1 MSKRSA
7 WGERCIDIEDA
18 FDPTGWVLRVARDG
32 DEIEKSQATSSL
44 ARVLRKRGMLWDMK
58 KRGFTEDFLS
68 SRVNALHHEMRKF
81 IIITHAVLLDINL
94 CKNS

>member
-7 WGERCIDIEDA
+7 WDERCIDIEDA

-32 DEIEKSQATSSL
+32 DDIEKSQAASSL
-44 ARVLRKRGMLWDMK
+44 ARVLRKRGMMWHMK

>member
-7 WGERCIDIEDA
+7 WDERCIDAA
-18 FDPTGWVLRVARDG
+18 FEPTGWVLRVARDG
-32 DEIEKSQATSSL
+32 KQVVSSRI
-44 ARVLRKRGMLWDMK
+44 RVQRKRGMQRIMK
-58 KRGFTEDFLS
+58 KRGFTEDIIS

-81 IIITHAVLLDINL
+81 IILTHAVLLDINL